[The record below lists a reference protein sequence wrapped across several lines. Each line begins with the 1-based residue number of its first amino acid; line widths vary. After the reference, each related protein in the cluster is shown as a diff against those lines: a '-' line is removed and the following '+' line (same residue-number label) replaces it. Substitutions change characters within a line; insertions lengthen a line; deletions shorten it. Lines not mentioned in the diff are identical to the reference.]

1 MLCEGNESMTKFVFI
16 FRFGDDLLLVISVTL
31 SRISKS
37 VSNTERAIGT
47 NGLGLGEVGELE
59 VQMFNKPQMLIE
71 VQMFNLALLPP
82 FCQTPVMCCPSR
94 SLFFLC
100 PLFLKIL

>member
-47 NGLGLGEVGELE
+47 NGLGLGEV
-59 VQMFNKPQMLIE
+59 
-71 VQMFNLALLPP
+71 ALPENSGAKSFQRFQKTCRP
-82 FCQTPVMCCPSR
+82 
-94 SLFFLC
+94 
-100 PLFLKIL
+100 

>member
-16 FRFGDDLLLVISVTL
+16 FRFGDDLLLSVISVTL

-47 NGLGLGEVGELE
+47 NGLQLPEGREFENE
-59 VQMFNKPQMLIE
+59 I
-71 VQMFNLALLPP
+71 NL
-82 FCQTPVMCCPSR
+82 
-94 SLFFLC
+94 
-100 PLFLKIL
+100 KN